1 MDDLHR
7 ANRVNGELPVERCDA
22 LPLPADSVAKG
33 DLTGTPPKTCDG
45 HGQLRET
52 TAYTIDAAIADAI
65 EQMTGEPL
73 PDPFT
78 GDHDIEYW
86 IWTGSRLVPATPEA
100 AERIRQQEA
109 VEEEEFRARRERQ
122 HLYTI
127 RHQQAFRRVIGRLA
141 VPLRQAV
148 VLLRSSNETRRAEK
162 R

>member
-7 ANRVNGELPVERCDA
+7 ANRVNGELPVERFDA

-33 DLTGTPPKTCDG
+33 IPMGTPSTTSDG
-45 HGQLRET
+45 NGQVRET
-52 TAYTIDAAIADAI
+52 TSYTIDAAIADAI

-109 VEEEEFRARRERQ
+109 VEEEEFRLLRKR
-122 HLYTI
+122 
-127 RHQQAFRRVIGRLA
+127 QQAHRQQLWQSYRRFAKRL
-141 VPLRQAV
+141 VSPLRY
-148 VLLRSSNETRRAEK
+148 LIERWKLFES
-162 R
+162 